1 VRPLL
6 LANGTVYIGWAGYC
20 DNPPYHGWV
29 MGYTY
34 SGSTFQ
40 QVYVYNSTPNGSDGG
55 IWQSGGGLAADSSG
69 SIYAMTGN
77 GTFDLN
83 NSGNVD
89 AGDTFL
95 KWNAQLKVTD
105 YITPFNQSCLLAGD
119 VDLGSGGPLLLPSQS
134 GTTPNEL
141 IGVGKEGRIYVVNR
155 DNMGKFTTDPSLN
168 CQTSEQNRTDIDK
181 VVQELP
187 PKTAN
192 GGVWGN
198 FAYWNGPNGQYV
210 YVAGSSDHLK
220 AFSVTNG
227 MLSTSAKSQ
236 SPESWSFPSADPVVS
251 GNGTIAGT
259 GIVWAIDPN
268 AVLRAYDAGNLSTE
282 LYNSAQNTGRDGL
295 DSYVKFTVP
304 TVANSEVFVG
314 TKATLTIFGEL
325 PTPAHNN
332 IGTSND
338 SNPSAANYDHGGYSY
353 SAQALHGA
361 GSGTLI
367 FSLLQTGFLLS
378 VTC

>member
-1 VRPLL
+1 
-6 LANGTVYIGWAGYC
+6 
-20 DNPPYHGWV
+20 
-29 MGYTY
+29 
-34 SGSTFQ
+34 
-40 QVYVYNSTPNGSDGG
+40 
-55 IWQSGGGLAADSSG
+55 
-69 SIYAMTGN
+69 MTGN

-236 SPESWSFPSADPVVS
+236 SPESWSS
-251 GNGTIAGT
+251 
-259 GIVWAIDPN
+259 
-268 AVLRAYDAGNLSTE
+268 
-282 LYNSAQNTGRDGL
+282 GRDGL